1 MRAARVGNP
10 AKIESLS
17 IVDAPDPG
25 QPGPDEILVRLRANS
40 VNFKDYLV
48 VTGVLPVAGGRIPM
62 SDAGGEVVAVG
73 EGVTDLAV
81 GDQVVST
88 YHTRWPAG
96 RVMPVDAPKGVPG
109 DGVDGYARELAVTPA
124 TWFTRAPKGYSH
136 AEAATLTCAGLAA
149 WRGLMID
156 GPVVAGQTVL
166 VLGTGGVSMFALQ
179 FAKAA
184 GANIVATSSSDEKLE
199 RLKAMGARHVIN
211 YKSTPEWGQAVYD
224 LTGGVDHM
232 VDIGGPGTLPQS
244 IAAMK
249 LGGHIALIGVLTG
262 RAGEVPTAMI
272 TRKLIRVQ
280 GVQCGSREDHLAM
293 VDALDATS
301 IRPVIDST
309 YTLENL
315 RDAFEYQKTGNHF
328 GKVVIE
334 I

>member
-10 AKIESLS
+10 PTIESLS
-17 IVDAPDPG
+17 VGDVAEPG
-25 QPGPDEILVRLRANS
+25 TPGSGEVLVRLHANS
-40 VNFKDYLV
+40 LNFKDYLV
-48 VTGVLPVAGGRIPM
+48 VTGALPVADGRIPL
-62 SDAGGEVVAVG
+62 SDAAGEVVAVG
-73 EGVTDLAV
+73 DSVADLAV
-81 GDQVVST
+81 GDRVVST

-96 RVMPVDAPKGVPG
+96 RVMPIDAPKGVPG
-109 DGVDGYARELAVTPA
+109 DGVDGYACELAVTPS
-124 TWFTRAPKGYSH
+124 TWFTRAPKRYSH

-149 WRGLMID
+149 WRGLMTD
-156 GPVVAGQTVL
+156 GPIIAGQTVL

-199 RLKAMGARHVIN
+199 RLKAMGAHHVIN
-211 YKSTPEWGQAVYD
+211 YKTNPEWGQAIYD

-249 LGGHIALIGVLTG
+249 LGGHIALVGVLTG
-262 RAGEVPTAMI
+262 RAGEIPTAMI

-293 VDALDATS
+293 IDALDS
-301 IRPVIDST
+301 MESRPVIDST
-309 YTLENL
+309 YPLEEL
-315 RDAFEYQKTGNHF
+315 ADAFQYQKTGSHF
-328 GKVVIE
+328 GKIVIE

>member
-1 MRAARVGNP
+1 MRAVKVGNP
-10 AKIESLS
+10 ATIENLN
-17 IVDAPDPG
+17 IADATDPG
-25 QPGPDEILVRLRANS
+25 QPGPGEILVRLRANS
-40 VNFKDYLV
+40 LNFKDYLV
-48 VTGVLPVAGGRIPM
+48 VTGALPVADGRIPM

-73 EGVTDLAV
+73 EGVTELTV
-81 GDQVVST
+81 GDRVVST

-96 RVMPVDAPKGVPG
+96 RVMPINAPQGVPG
-109 DGVDGYARELAVTPA
+109 DGVDGYAREMAITPA

-136 AEAATLTCAGLAA
+136 TEAATLTCAGLAA
-149 WRGLMID
+149 WRGLMTD
-156 GPVVAGQTVL
+156 GPVIAGQTVL

-199 RLKAMGARHVIN
+199 RLRDMGAHHVIN
-211 YKSTPEWGQAVYD
+211 YKTTPEWGQAVHD

-280 GVQCGSREDHLAM
+280 GVQCGSRDDHLAM
-293 VDALDATS
+293 VNACDAAG
-301 IRPVIDST
+301 IRPVIDSS
-309 YTLENL
+309 YPLENL
-315 RDAFEYQKTGNHF
+315 GDAFQHQKTGNHF